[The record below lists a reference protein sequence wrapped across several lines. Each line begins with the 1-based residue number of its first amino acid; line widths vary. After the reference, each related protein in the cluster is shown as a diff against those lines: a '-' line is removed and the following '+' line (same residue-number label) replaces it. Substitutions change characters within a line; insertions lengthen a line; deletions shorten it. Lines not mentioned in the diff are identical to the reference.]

1 MKTCSYSLQKLMK
14 KSMQYTLQ
22 PAIWAPVSIHR
33 YKHTYKHKL
42 RTYKQPIFSFLK
54 QRLLM
59 LQIHPTTISTMA
71 SRTLVDKNQTP
82 FSIHSFRRLVIPQIG
97 LKQTTWHFFLLFYTG
112 MQRKNMVLYSSLA
125 VTGSQSSLIFETAQD
140 NELYKWELYKLYS
153 AHWEETK
160 NHKL

>member
-1 MKTCSYSLQKLMK
+1 
-14 KSMQYTLQ
+14 
-22 PAIWAPVSIHR
+22 
-33 YKHTYKHKL
+33 
-42 RTYKQPIFSFLK
+42 
-54 QRLLM
+54 M

-125 VTGSQSSLIFETAQD
+125 VTGSQSSLIFETA
-140 NELYKWELYKLYS
+140 
-153 AHWEETK
+153 
-160 NHKL
+160 